1 VGNLINRRH
10 FLAAAAA
17 TPLASAAGGRL
28 PIRKA
33 VLLSMLPR
41 QMPVVDRFR
50 LAREAG
56 FEEIECPTTP
66 DESAAEEIKKASDA
80 SGLRIHSVM
89 NQAHWQFP
97 LSAADPEVVTKSMAG
112 METSLR
118 NAHLWGAD
126 TVLLVPAVVNAQTS
140 YRDAWQRS
148 QQQIRKLIPLAEKLK
163 VVIAVEEVWNKFLVS
178 PIEFARYVDDFNSPW
193 VKAYFDVGNVLIWA
207 YPQDWIRTLGK
218 RIVKLHI
225 KDFQFKQ
232 DPQTRKRVADFVALR
247 EGEIDWKEVYNA
259 LAEIGYRGTAT
270 VELPGG
276 DATYL
281 KEVSHRLDQILEG
294 A

>member
-1 VGNLINRRH
+1 
-10 FLAAAAA
+10 
-17 TPLASAAGGRL
+17 
-28 PIRKA
+28 
-33 VLLSMLPR
+33 MLPR
-41 QMPVVDRFR
+41 QMPVVDRFK

-66 DESAAEEIKKASDA
+66 DESAAEEIKKAAEA

-148 QQQIRKLIPLAEKLK
+148 QQQIRKLIPLAAKLK
-163 VVIAVEEVWNKFLVS
+163 VVIAVEEVWNKFLLS

-247 EGEIDWKEVYNA
+247 EGEIDWKEIYNA

-276 DATYL
+276 DAAYL
-281 KEVSHRLDQILEG
+281 KEVSHRLDQILQG